1 MASEVGRAALGG
13 AHVIDTPRVSVV
25 VPVRDRR
32 DLLRD
37 LLAALDVQTLRDFEL
52 IVVDDG
58 SVDGSAEL
66 AESTTVAG
74 QPVRVLRQA
83 GLGAVAARQRGAADS
98 RGEVLAFT
106 DSDCTP
112 VPGWLAA
119 GVASIEAGAA
129 MAHGRTR
136 PSRPLLPLERSVG
149 AGEEGLFPTC
159 NVFYRR
165 AVFDAAAGFD
175 QEAPRRLGFR
185 VNGRARGLGFGE
197 DTLLGWRV
205 RRSGA
210 DVRYVPDAL
219 VHHHVFPP
227 DLRDGVSRS
236 WMAAAFPALIAEV
249 PELRRT
255 LVRRRVLF
263 GDRNRAPIYATVA
276 AIVARRPRLAA
287 LGAAWWALARWQ
299 AIRQTPAPI
308 RQQLAAL
315 PQEMAL
321 DVVTAAALVVG
332 SVRAR
337 TVAL

>member
-1 MASEVGRAALGG
+1 
-13 AHVIDTPRVSVV
+13 VSVI
-25 VPVRDRR
+25 VPVRDRS
-32 DLLRD
+32 DLLQT
-37 LLAALDVQTLRDFEL
+37 LLHALDVQTFGDFEL
-52 IVVDDG
+52 IIVDDG

-66 AESTTVAG
+66 AQSAAVVG
-74 QPVRVLRQA
+74 RPVRVLRQA
-83 GLGAVAARQRGAADS
+83 GVGAVAARQAGAAAAG
-98 RGEVLAFT
+98 GEILAFT

-112 VPGWLAA
+112 TPGWLAA
-119 GVASIEAGAA
+119 GVAAIAAGAA
-129 MAHGRTR
+129 MAHGRTQPAR
-136 PSRPLLPLERSVG
+136 PMRPLERSVG

-165 AVFDAAAGFD
+165 SVFEAAGGFD
-175 QEAPRRLGFR
+175 QEALRRLGFR

-205 RRSGA
+205 ARSGA
-210 DVRYVPDAL
+210 QVRYVPEAL
-219 VHHHVFPP
+219 VLHHVFPP

-263 GDRNRAPIYATVA
+263 GDRNRVALYATAAAVA
-276 AIVARRPRLAA
+276 ARRPRLAA
-287 LGAAWWALARWQ
+287 LSMACWALTRW
-299 AIRQTPAPI
+299 RSLRRTPAPLGE
-308 RQQLAAL
+308 QLAAL

-321 DVVTAAALVVG
+321 DAVTGAALVVG

-337 TVAL
+337 TIAL